1 MADFIDKS
9 TLNTN
14 LMPIDKNGTPCK
26 DVNIIMAYLLAN
38 SSIKLIT
45 VNHYETEKIN
55 YDIDYPIWIK
65 NYKQSTI
72 DQLKK
77 IIKDQL
83 DVYFKEGTPED
94 FIEKMR
100 DSKES
105 FIESVYDRENVLKEQ
120 RKREKLLLIDKVIKE
135 MKVNKLENSN
145 TEDCKFTID
154 FPIWLYS
161 GKYNEILVKEITDM
175 LTQQSIK
182 SLSEMTRLTYKSH
195 SSNIDS
201 VL

>member
-1 MADFIDKS
+1 
-9 TLNTN
+9 
-14 LMPIDKNGTPCK
+14 MPIDKDGTPCR

-45 VNHYETEKIN
+45 INHHETEEIN
-55 YDIDYPIWIK
+55 YNIDYPTWIK

-77 IIKDQL
+77 IIRDQL
-83 DVYFKEGTPED
+83 DIYFKEGTPED
-94 FIEKMR
+94 FIEQMR

-161 GKYNEILVKEITDM
+161 GKYNEILVKEITEM

>member
-1 MADFIDKS
+1 
-9 TLNTN
+9 
-14 LMPIDKNGTPCK
+14 
-26 DVNIIMAYLLAN
+26 
-38 SSIKLIT
+38 
-45 VNHYETEKIN
+45 
-55 YDIDYPIWIK
+55 
-65 NYKQSTI
+65 
-72 DQLKK
+72 
-77 IIKDQL
+77 
-83 DVYFKEGTPED
+83 
-94 FIEKMR
+94 
-100 DSKES
+100 
-105 FIESVYDRENVLKEQ
+105 
-120 RKREKLLLIDKVIKE
+120 

-161 GKYNEILVKEITDM
+161 GKYNEILVKEITEM

>member
-1 MADFIDKS
+1 MANFIDKPI
-9 TLNTN
+9 LNTN
-14 LMPIDKNGTPCK
+14 LMPIDKDGTPCK

-45 VNHYETEKIN
+45 INHHETEEIN
-55 YDIDYPIWIK
+55 YNIDYPTWIK

-77 IIKDQL
+77 IIRDQL
-83 DVYFKEGTPED
+83 DIYFKEGTPED
-94 FIEKMR
+94 FIEQMR

-161 GKYNEILVKEITDM
+161 GKYNEILVKEITEM